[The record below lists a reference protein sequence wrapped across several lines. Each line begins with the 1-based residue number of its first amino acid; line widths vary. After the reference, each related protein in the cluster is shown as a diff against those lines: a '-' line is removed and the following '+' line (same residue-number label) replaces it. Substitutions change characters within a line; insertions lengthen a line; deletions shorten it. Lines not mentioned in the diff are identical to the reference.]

1 MSVRRLLSLLSLAV
15 CLLACSQALAG
26 EKRVAL
32 IIGNSAY
39 KNVAKL
45 TNPTNDAAIVADMFT
60 TAGFTSVVKKTD
72 LGIVEM
78 RKVLRDFGN
87 LARDADVAVVY
98 YAGHGIELDGN
109 NYLIPSDATLETDS
123 DILDETLALDR
134 VLFAIDPAKQLRL
147 VILDACRDNPF
158 AKTMKR
164 SMASRAVG
172 RGLAKVE
179 PSTPNT
185 LIAFSAKAGFT
196 SSDGDGSNSPFAAAL
211 VQHLTQPGLDLRKA
225 FGFVRDDVLK
235 VTNNAQEPFIYG
247 SLGGNDVALVPAAP
261 TPAPTLDA
269 PVDRDVRQDYEL
281 AERIGTKL
289 VWDAFINKYPSGFY
303 TEAAK
308 AQRDKLAAEVATAE
322 ATIKANAARLEQAR
336 LATEGAKAAEQAKA
350 AKEAEAAEDTR
361 VAAEKQKAVE
371 TAKVVE
377 AERAKSAALAEPLE
391 QPKAAEKARDD
402 KSVGPVAAFSS
413 PEQSPQTPTDQ
424 PALADI
430 PRLLQTELRRVG
442 CLTGSA
448 SDDWNDK
455 AQRSLGLFNK
465 SAGMKLDVKVA
476 SLNALDAVKSKASRI
491 CPLVCD
497 HGFRAES
504 DRCVKISCHPGYA
517 AAEDGC
523 EKVKKPTT
531 KHEEPSKGDGL
542 KQTKTGASLM
552 EQCRAAVLAQDRG
565 PACRKDPR
573 FFNVGDPCYSSG
585 DIKLANGYYGRVT
598 KCVAQG
604 GPGR

>member
-1 MSVRRLLSLLSLAV
+1 MSVRRLLPLLSLAV

-45 TNPTNDAAIVADMFT
+45 TNPANDAAMVADMFK
-60 TAGFTSVVKKTD
+60 TAGFTSVVKKAD
-72 LGIVEM
+72 LGVVEM

-87 LARDADVAVVY
+87 MARDADVAVVY

-109 NYLIPSDATLETDS
+109 NYLIPTDATLETDS

-179 PSTPNT
+179 PSSPNT

-281 AERIGTKL
+281 ADRLNAKP

-308 AQRDKLAAEVATAE
+308 AQRDKLAAEVATLE
-322 ATIKANAARLEQAR
+322 ATNKAAAARQEQAR
-336 LATEGAKAAEQAKA
+336 LAIEGAKATEQAKA
-350 AKEAEAAEDTR
+350 AKEAEAAEEVR
-361 VAAEKQKAVE
+361 VAAEKQKAIE
-371 TAKVVE
+371 TAKVLE
-377 AERAKSAALAEPLE
+377 AERARSAALAEPLE
-391 QPKAAEKARDD
+391 GAKANDA
-402 KSVGPVAAFSS
+402 KSVGPVAALSP
-413 PEQSPQTPTDQ
+413 PEQSPQTAAKPDQ
-424 PALADI
+424 PALVDL

-442 CLTGSA
+442 CLTESVG
-448 SDDWNDK
+448 DEWNDV
-455 AQRSLGLFNK
+455 AQRSLRFFNK

-476 SLNALDAVKSKASRI
+476 SLDALDAVKSKKERV
-491 CPLVCD
+491 CPLICD
-497 HGFRAES
+497 RGFKADS
-504 DRCVKISCHPGYA
+504 DRCIKISCHPGYA
-517 AAEDGC
+517 ADEDGC

-531 KHEEPSKGDGL
+531 KHDESSKGDGL